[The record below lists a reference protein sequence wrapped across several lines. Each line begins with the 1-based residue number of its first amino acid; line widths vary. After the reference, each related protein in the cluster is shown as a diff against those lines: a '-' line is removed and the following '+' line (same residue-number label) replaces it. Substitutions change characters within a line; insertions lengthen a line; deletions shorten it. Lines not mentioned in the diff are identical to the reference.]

1 MPRQGIPANNAII
14 KKLMQASSVGN
25 SQTIA
30 RNSFWF
36 SLEMLFSFC
45 AAFFTSVAV
54 ARIIG
59 PQRLSYFNYIVWLT
73 NITTTVGTFGLPVT
87 TRKYMAEYLNRGE
100 KEVAR
105 AAYLTTLKLQGLIAA
120 GVMLLALTLVL
131 AVGDPSYRAVSILL
145 VIAMPARMIGF
156 IPSQANNADEVLKRN
171 TTPAL
176 IGGLLTTLFTVFSL
190 WIGWDLVGVAIAV
203 TLGPIVETTL
213 KLRSVEGWLGSV
225 APGKISPELRKRM
238 FSYSGQGLALMLLNV
253 VVWDRSDMIF
263 LKAMNSDVKQITF
276 FSIAFNLTER
286 ILMLPNAFAGS
297 LAATMMAQFGRGQ
310 AKLQELT
317 VNGARY
323 ALLLALPLLTGMA
336 CISHPLVSLLYGK
349 PYQPLI
355 PALAVIAL
363 MAIPK
368 ALVAAP
374 TLLLQTTERQGFL
387 ILWGCTSG
395 ALDVGLDILLTPHY
409 GAVGAGIA
417 NGSAQALA
425 AVGIW
430 IYAWRRLELDL
441 RLKEFGRVFLSA
453 AIMAAG
459 VLAINHWI
467 HGYLGMAISI
477 VAGAALWL
485 AALRLTGAFTSAD
498 ASRFRSAGSS
508 LPVPFRPY
516 WNRLIGLLA
525 PPVAAAAC

>member
-1 MPRQGIPANNAII
+1 MQPA
-14 KKLMQASSVGN
+14 SPGN

-30 RNSFWF
+30 RNSFWY

-73 NITTTVGTFGLPVT
+73 NITTSVGAFGLPVT

-100 KEVAR
+100 RGVAR
-105 AAYLTTLKLQGLIAA
+105 AAYLATLQIQSAIAA
-120 GVMLLALTLVL
+120 GITLLSLGLVL
-131 AVGDPSYRAVSILL
+131 AMGDPAYRTVSVLL
-145 VIAMPARMIGF
+145 VMAMPARMIGF
-156 IPSQANNADEVLKRN
+156 IPSQANNADEVMKRN

-176 IGGLLTTLFTVFSL
+176 IGGMLTTLVTVFSL
-190 WIGWDLVGVAIAV
+190 WIGWDLVGVAVAV
-203 TLGPIVETTL
+203 TLGPMVETIL
-213 KLRSVEGWLGSV
+213 KIRSVEGWLGSV
-225 APGKISPELRKRM
+225 PRGVVSPELRKRM

-253 VVWDRSDMIF
+253 VVWDRSDMVF
-263 LKAMNSDVKQITF
+263 LKALNSDAKQITF

-286 ILMLPNAFAGS
+286 ILMIPNAFGGS
-297 LAATMMAQFGRGQ
+297 LGATMMAQFGRSQ

-323 ALLLALPLLTGMA
+323 ALLLALPLLVGMA
-336 CISHPLVSLLYGK
+336 CISHPLVLLLYGK

-363 MAIPK
+363 MAVPK

-387 ILWGCTSG
+387 ILWGCICG
-395 ALDVGLDILLTPHY
+395 AVDMGLDVLLTPGH

-425 AVGIW
+425 ALGIW
-430 IYAWRRLELDL
+430 IYAWRRLQLDL
-441 RLKEFGRVFLSA
+441 RLKEFARILFSGA
-453 AIMAAG
+453 TMAAG
-459 VLAINHWI
+459 VLLINRWV
-467 HGYLGMAISI
+467 HGYPGMAVSI
-477 VAGAALWL
+477 VAGAVIWFT
-485 AALRLTGAFTSAD
+485 ALRLSGALTAAD
-498 ASRFRSAGSS
+498 ASRFRSIGSF
-508 LPVPFRPY
+508 LPASIRPY

-525 PPVAAAAC
+525 PVAAAAC